1 MARVLIVGC
10 GGRGQALA
18 RELLAAG
25 HAVRG
30 TTRDPARVAAIAAVG
45 AEPYVGDPDRIATLM
60 EAIAGVSVVAW
71 LLGSATGDGAEE
83 LHAGRLRMLC
93 EKLVDTPV
101 RGLLYES
108 AGTLPDEVLAGGA
121 EVVRTA
127 AATWSIPVELLT
139 THPAERERWTA
150 DAAFSVA
157 QLLTLR
163 RS

>member
-1 MARVLIVGC
+1 MGC

-30 TTRDPARVAAIAAVG
+30 TTRDPARAEAIAAAG

-60 EAIAGVSVVAW
+60 EAIGGVTVVAW
-71 LLGSATGDGAEE
+71 LLASATGPGAEE

-101 RGLLYES
+101 RGLLYEG
-108 AGTLPDEVLAGGA
+108 AGTLGAEVLAGGA
-121 EVVRTA
+121 EVVRNA
-127 AATWSIPVELLT
+127 AATWNIPLEVLATPPEECEAWTRDATAAVERLL
-139 THPAERERWTA
+139 AG
-150 DAAFSVA
+150 
-157 QLLTLR
+157 
-163 RS
+163 

>member
-1 MARVLIVGC
+1 LARVLIVGC

-30 TTRDPARVAAIAAVG
+30 TTRDPARAQAIAGAG

-60 EAIAGVSVVAW
+60 EALAGVTVVAW
-71 LLGSATGDGAEE
+71 LLGSAAGPAAHA

-101 RGLLYES
+101 RGLLYEG
-108 AGTLPDEVLAGGA
+108 AGTLGADVLAGGA
-121 EVVRTA
+121 DVVRAA
-127 AATWSIPVELLT
+127 AATWNIPLEVLATPPGDCEAWTRAAAAAVERLL
-139 THPAERERWTA
+139 AG
-150 DAAFSVA
+150 
-157 QLLTLR
+157 
-163 RS
+163 

>member
-18 RELLAAG
+18 RELVAAG

-30 TTRDPARVAAIAAVG
+30 TTRDPRRVEAIGATG
-45 AEPYVGDPDRIATLM
+45 AEPFVADPDRIATLM
-60 EAIAGVSVVAW
+60 DALASVTVVAW
-71 LLGSATGDGAEE
+71 LLGSATGDGASE

-101 RGLLYES
+101 RGLLYEG
-108 AGTLPDEVLAGGA
+108 AGTLDEEVLAGGA

-127 AATWSIPVELLT
+127 AATWNIPVEVLT
-139 THPAERERWTA
+139 TRPEDCAAWTRDALAAVERRLA
-150 DAAFSVA
+150 G
-157 QLLTLR
+157 
-163 RS
+163 

>member
-18 RELLAAG
+18 RELFAAG

-30 TTRDPARVAAIAAVG
+30 TTRDPARVDAIAAVG

-60 EAIAGVSVVAW
+60 EAIAGVTVVAW
-71 LLGSATGDGAEE
+71 LLGSASGEGAGE

-101 RGLLYES
+101 RGLLYEG
-108 AGTLPDEVLAGGA
+108 AGTLGDEVLAGGA
-121 EVVRTA
+121 EIVRA
-127 AATWSIPVELLT
+127 AALTWNIPVEVLT
-139 THPAERERWTA
+139 TDPADRERWTA
-150 DAAFSVA
+150 AAAGSVA
-157 QLLTLR
+157 QLLR
-163 RS
+163 